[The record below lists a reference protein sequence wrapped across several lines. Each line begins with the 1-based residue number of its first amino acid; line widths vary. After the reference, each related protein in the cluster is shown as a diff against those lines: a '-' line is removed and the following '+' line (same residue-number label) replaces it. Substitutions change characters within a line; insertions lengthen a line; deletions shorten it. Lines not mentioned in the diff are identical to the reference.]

1 MAVLKII
8 HFAHPKS
15 GAPIYGVLEG
25 ENVELVKGEVFKRIV
40 KTGESFSLSAIHK
53 YLPPVY
59 PPNIIAIGLNYYTH
73 AEEGGYSIPEEP
85 AFFLKATS
93 SIIGYRESIILP
105 KTAPHEVDYEGELA
119 IIIGKKGKNID
130 KNKALE
136 YIFGYTCGNDVSA
149 RDCQL
154 KRDIQWAR
162 GKSFDTFCPLGPWI
176 ETDLN
181 ASEARLQTQVNDDL
195 LQNIICGDMI
205 FSVEDL
211 VSFLSRCM
219 TLLPGTIIMTGTP
232 GGVGFTRDPPIFL
245 EEGDIVQIMI
255 DSIGT
260 LENHVIREI

>member
-1 MAVLKII
+1 VEALKIVR
-8 HFAHPKS
+8 FSHPKS
-15 GAPIYGVLEG
+15 GAPVYGIIEG
-25 ENVELVKGEVFKRIV
+25 DSVELVKGEVFKRIL
-40 KTGESFSLSAIHK
+40 KTGESFSLSAIQK

-85 AFFLKATS
+85 AVFLKATS
-93 SIIGYRESIILP
+93 SIIGHRESIILP

-119 IIIGKKGKNID
+119 VIIGKKGKNID
-130 KNKALE
+130 KHKTLE
-136 YIFGYTCGNDVSA
+136 HILGYTCGNDVSA

-154 KRDIQWAR
+154 KRDIQWTR

-176 ETDLN
+176 ETDFN
-181 ASEARLQTQVNDDL
+181 ASEARLQTRVNNNV
-195 LQNIICGDMI
+195 LQKISCGDMI

-232 GGVGFTRDPPIFL
+232 GGVGFTRNPPIFL
-245 EEGDIVQIMI
+245 KKGYTIEINI
-255 DSIGT
+255 DLIGT
-260 LENHVIREI
+260 LENHVILEI